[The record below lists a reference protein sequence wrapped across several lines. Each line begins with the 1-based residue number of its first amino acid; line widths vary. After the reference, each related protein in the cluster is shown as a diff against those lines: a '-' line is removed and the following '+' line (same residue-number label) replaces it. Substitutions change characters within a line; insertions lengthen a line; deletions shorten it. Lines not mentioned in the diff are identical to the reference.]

1 MILDKI
7 KAFFQS
13 GSKGSSSSST
23 TSKRTGGGHR
33 TGTIRYFNYRKGYGF
48 ISCPELEDDTFVHVS
63 DTNGSL
69 RKGDRVTFRIEQE
82 DKGPR
87 AREVEVLK

>member
-23 TSKRTGGGHR
+23 TKRTGGHR

>member
-7 KAFFQS
+7 KALFSS
-13 GSKGSSSSST
+13 GSKKKTTAKST
-23 TSKRTGGGHR
+23 RGHR
-33 TGTIRYFNYRKGYGF
+33 TGTVRYFNYRKGYGF
-48 ISCPELEDDTFVHVS
+48 ISCPDLEDDTFVHVS

-69 RKGDRVTFRIEQE
+69 RKGDKVTFRIEQE

-87 AREVEVLK
+87 AREVEVVK

>member
-7 KAFFQS
+7 KAFFRS
-13 GSKGSSSSST
+13 GSKGSSST
-23 TSKRTGGGHR
+23 TKRTGGQR

-87 AREVEVLK
+87 AREVEVIK

>member
-7 KAFFQS
+7 KALFSS
-13 GSKGSSSSST
+13 GSKKKT
-23 TSKRTGGGHR
+23 TTKNTRGHR
-33 TGTIRYFNYRKGYGF
+33 NGTVRYFNYRKGYGF

-82 DKGPR
+82 EKGPR
-87 AREVEVLK
+87 AREVEVIK

>member
-7 KAFFQS
+7 KAFFS
-13 GSKGSSSSST
+13 SKPKASNP
-23 TSKRTGGGHR
+23 SKSKTPRGNR
-33 TGTIRYFNYRKGYGF
+33 TGTVRYFNYRKGYGF

-82 DKGPR
+82 EKGPR
-87 AREVEVLK
+87 AREVEVLT